1 MYIQITNIDAQTGI
15 LCTEEPMRTGPSIP
29 NVKGFQFIFQNESE
43 FPIASNSD
51 GSLSKPPLLYGT
63 CDDDA
68 DTSLTGIVK
77 VLSEA
82 EFNADKQ
89 AEHQARKPY
98 PSWVG
103 DINTMSWQPPVP
115 YPQDDKQ
122 YYWDEPTV
130 SWKEFTPVVQLP

>member
-1 MYIQITNIDAQTGI
+1 MYIKITNIDANTGI
-15 LCTEEPMRTGPSIP
+15 LCTEAPMRIGPVLP
-29 NVKGFQFIFQNESE
+29 EVKGFQFIFAKESAY
-43 FPIASNSD
+43 PIDTNAD
-51 GSLSKPPLLYGT
+51 GSYVEMPLYYGT

-68 DTSLTGIVK
+68 DTSLTGVVK
-77 VLSEA
+77 VLSEV

-115 YPQDDKQ
+115 YPQDDKS
-122 YYWDEPTV
+122 YYWDESTV
-130 SWKEFTPVVQLP
+130 SWIEPTVA